1 MRVVWRVF
9 EQAELDESGKRS
21 DKHIRSG
28 DELVVAALH
37 FECDIS
43 QISFR
48 SQPNKTLLNR
58 LDRVNLVSNGR
69 LCFGKVVRVL
79 GLDDKMERAKRQRG

>member
-1 MRVVWRVF
+1 MRVVRRVC
-9 EQAELDESGKRS
+9 EQAELAESGKRS
-21 DKHIRSG
+21 GKHIRSS
-28 DELVVAALH
+28 DKLVVAALH
-37 FECDIS
+37 LECDIS

-58 LDRVNLVSNGR
+58 LDQVNLVSDGR

-79 GLDDKMERAKRQRG
+79 GLDDKVE